1 MLQLTKRTEYALI
14 ALVHMVDRQGEVTS
28 VRELCERYP
37 LPKRLVAEVLK
48 ELAHSG
54 LVESHRGAQG
64 GYSLSRPAEA
74 ITLGEIVSAIEG
86 TPSLTNCDAMAL
98 SRDGGCEVH
107 PVCPIR
113 SPVERI
119 RESLWRLFQAT
130 SLRSL
135 VPGPAAARKLHGLDP
150 LARHLRESL
159 SSTPT
164 A

>member
-14 ALVHMVDRQGEVTS
+14 ALVHMVDRRGDVTS

-48 ELAHSG
+48 DLSRAG
-54 LVESHRGAQG
+54 LVESHRGASG
-64 GYSLSRPAEA
+64 GYSLAMSPES
-74 ITLGEIVSAIEG
+74 ITLGQIIHAIEG
-86 TPSLTNCDAMAL
+86 SPALTNCDSMAQ

-113 SPVERI
+113 SPIDRI
-119 RESLWRLFQAT
+119 REHIWRLFETT

-135 VPGPAAARKLHGLDP
+135 VPE
-150 LARHLRESL
+150 RHLGRDLIVQRLRESL
-159 SSTPT
+159 AVSSKH
-164 A
+164 

>member
-14 ALVHMVDRQGEVTS
+14 ALVHMVDREGEVTS

-48 ELAHSG
+48 ELAHAG
-54 LVESHRGAQG
+54 LVESQRGASG
-64 GYSLSRPAEA
+64 GYSLALEPER
-74 ITLGEIVSAIEG
+74 ITLGQIIEVIEG
-86 TPSLTNCDAMAL
+86 APSLTNCDSMAL

-119 RESLWRLFQAT
+119 RE
-130 SLRSL
+130 
-135 VPGPAAARKLHGLDP
+135 HI
-150 LARHLRESL
+150 
-159 SSTPT
+159 
-164 A
+164 

>member
-48 ELAHSG
+48 DLCHAG
-54 LVESHRGAQG
+54 LVESHRGASG
-64 GYSLSRPAEA
+64 GYCLAQEAER
-74 ITLGEIVSAIEG
+74 ITLGQIIHAIEG
-86 TPSLTNCDAMAL
+86 SPSLTNCDSMAL
-98 SRDGGCEVH
+98 ARDGGCEVH

-113 SPVERI
+113 SPIERI
-119 RESLWRLFQAT
+119 REHIWRLFEAT

-135 VPGPAAARKLHGLDP
+135 APV
-150 LARHLRESL
+150 RHASRDLVVQRLRESL
-159 SSTPT
+159 AAGTKL
-164 A
+164 

>member
-48 ELAHSG
+48 DLAHVG
-54 LVESHRGAQG
+54 LVDSHRGSLG
-64 GYSLSRPAEA
+64 GYTLSRPAER
-74 ITLGEIVSAIEG
+74 ITLGQIISAIEG
-86 TPSLTNCDAMAL
+86 APSLTNCDALAL
-98 SRDGGCEVH
+98 TRDGGCEVH

-119 RESLWRLFQAT
+119 REHIWRLFETT

-135 VPGPAAARKLHGLDP
+135 VSAPDAERTHAIQR
-150 LARHLRESL
+150 LRERFAA
-159 SSTPT
+159 TPNH
-164 A
+164 